1 MENFFNDPTVQEQLH
16 VVQQKWNACSDM
28 VGDAYEFDNSTL
40 GLFPSF
46 KKAGLKIL
54 LYTGNVDAQVSY
66 VLTEQYIKQ
75 IGWDLVK
82 PKVSVLNDL
91 KSL

>member
-1 MENFFNDPTVQEQLH
+1 ME
-16 VVQQKWNACSDM
+16 
-28 VGDAYEFDNSTL
+28 YIR
-40 GLFPSF
+40 
-46 KKAGLKIL
+46 LKIL